1 MNRKATKAISS
12 VLAVGVLATGI
23 GFGGVAEAGS
33 KGRRNTAAALGAVSA
48 YSLIQGKGTIGLATG
63 AGAVYAYSRY
73 RKARKSERNRH
84 RRKVYYRRR

>member
-1 MNRKATKAISS
+1 MNRRLVSTTLAAAT
-12 VLAVGVLATGI
+12 VATGI
-23 GFGGVAEAGS
+23 AFGGVAEASS

-73 RKARKSERNRH
+73 RSAKKKEDR
-84 RRKVYYRRR
+84 RRKYRRVVRYRR

>member
-1 MNRKATKAISS
+1 MNRRLVSTTLAAAT
-12 VLAVGVLATGI
+12 VATGLV
-23 GFGGVAEAGS
+23 FGGVAEASS